1 MENAKTLTGSFVNG
15 LLKLKKAGFSEEDI
29 DSISTETSEFM
40 EQLLLYYDHI
50 DFRFQEFAKNS
61 LDEWFDGII
70 ALRKAG
76 YSTDDVMNYMG
87 DIKNAYYYIENDD
100 LYDEDDDED
109 YYDDFDDDDD
119 DEDDNDNDFDPRK
132 FFPRK

>member
-1 MENAKTLTGSFVNG
+1 MKDSKTLTGSFVNG
-15 LLKLKKAGFSEEDI
+15 LLKLKNAGFSEEDI

-50 DFRFQEFAKNS
+50 DLRFQEFAKNS

-70 ALRKAG
+70 ALRQAG
-76 YSTDDVMNYMG
+76 FGFEDVMNYME

-100 LYDEDDDED
+100 LYNDDDDED
-109 YYDDFDDDDD
+109 YYDDFDDE
-119 DEDDNDNDFDPRK
+119 DEDDDNDDDFDPRK